1 MSLSEDVIMRAL
13 QFLVVFFL
21 DLPSDYQKKHMN
33 SPMSHV
39 ALFGRTV
46 SRLPHQERRF
56 MFGGFSADYLI
67 DGTLTARKVAWNG
80 YVSHP
85 CVKYRFFV
93 TLPPIIMIQWKMGV
107 SSI

>member
-1 MSLSEDVIMRAL
+1 
-13 QFLVVFFL
+13 
-21 DLPSDYQKKHMN
+21 MN
-33 SPMSHV
+33 SPMLHP
-39 ALFGRTV
+39 FGRTV

-80 YVSHP
+80 YVSHVSAP

-93 TLPPIIMIQWKMGV
+93 TLPPIIMIQWRMDV
-107 SSI
+107 SPI